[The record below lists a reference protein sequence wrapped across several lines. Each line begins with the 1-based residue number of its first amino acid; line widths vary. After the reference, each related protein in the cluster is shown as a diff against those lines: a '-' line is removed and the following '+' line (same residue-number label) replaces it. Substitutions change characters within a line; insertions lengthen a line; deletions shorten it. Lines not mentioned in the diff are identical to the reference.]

1 MSYSSGDTY
10 SGFFKN
16 NKRHGQGTYVYKN
29 GTKLTYNGKIVRSM
43 VEELILGKMVS
54 SMLDSGKIVICTDKG
69 LKLSR
74 MEKFREA
81 FGKMINSLVQKQRNP
96 CLNINPKLKTLLN
109 SIKLMNAPLLDIKI
123 IVKEE

>member
-1 MSYSSGDTY
+1 MVAIHIVVFSRII
-10 SGFFKN
+10 K
-16 NKRHGQGTYVYKN
+16 GTVK
-29 GTKLTYNGKIVRSM
+29 GRIITKTVINIQEIGKIVRSM
-43 VEELILGKMVS
+43 VKELILGKVVT

-69 LKLSR
+69 LRLSR